1 MYMTTVDNRPQIVS
15 RLRGHIVEV
24 PKEALAASGIVING
38 RRIKTLIFTT
48 DIAIIRNCD
57 ADAVLAVYPFTPQQ
71 TISDAIIQSASIPV
85 FCGVGGG
92 TTQGA
97 RTAML
102 AWNVE
107 AQGAMAVVVNA
118 PMSNEDIAR
127 IYQVLDIPIVV
138 TVLNEHTDIGARLAA
153 GATILNV
160 SAAERTPEVIRAIR
174 ERYPHVPIIGTGGPT
189 GKTIK
194 ATVEAGANAISYT
207 PPSTKELFSSM
218 MDDYRT
224 QD

>member
-1 MYMTTVDNRPQIVS
+1 M
-15 RLRGHIVEV
+15 
-24 PKEALAASGIVING
+24 
-38 RRIKTLIFTT
+38 
-48 DIAIIRNCD
+48 
-57 ADAVLAVYPFTPQQ
+57 
-71 TISDAIIQSASIPV
+71 
-85 FCGVGGG
+85 
-92 TTQGA
+92 
-97 RTAML
+97 
-102 AWNVE
+102 
-107 AQGAMAVVVNA
+107 
-118 PMSNEDIAR
+118 
-127 IYQVLDIPIVV
+127 
-138 TVLNEHTDIGARLAA
+138 
-153 GATILNV
+153 NV